1 MKYIKYKVGFAKSMA
16 ICFLCLT
23 FRLHAYAADTLKFG
37 IDVLQDEHFE
47 RLENRKIGILTHAPA
62 TNSDN
67 VPTCEVF
74 LESEIK
80 DNIICFFSPEHGLSA
95 TAKAGERIENERLDG
110 IPVHSLYK
118 NEGSKEDPK
127 WAPTKEQLE
136 KIDTLVVDLCDV
148 GVRCYTYITCMRFAI
163 EQCIRYGKRVVVL
176 DRPNPLGRKLSG
188 PFMDEE
194 LQGYVG
200 GFRIPHLHGMTTGEL
215 AQFLVKHYRPHPWL
229 KELTPEQLKNTT
241 DEQPKVEIV
250 EMKNYRPNALWS
262 GQKFKKSYFWHPP
275 SPNLPNFDS
284 CLAYSCMIPM
294 QIHGNFKTIL
304 ASERVSENGEAQ
316 PFRLFCMYHKD
327 DDVKPIVKYLNEKK
341 LAGVAFK
348 VAKNGEAD
356 GIVLNITDWEK
367 FDPGACMLRMMQ
379 VDKKLDIDKKRRNKL
394 SILSEEGFKMCT
406 DRDKDLPFSKYANFD
421 KKGEYWSVARSLIGE
436 KSLVEALSDPKAISD
451 EWIPKHLKEWKDRA
465 QAFKEKRSDCLLYD

>member
-188 PFMDEE
+188 PFMD
-194 LQGYVG
+194 LFQ
-200 GFRIPHLHGMTTGEL
+200 
-215 AQFLVKHYRPHPWL
+215 QRPS
-229 KELTPEQLKNTT
+229 
-241 DEQPKVEIV
+241 
-250 EMKNYRPNALWS
+250 S
-262 GQKFKKSYFWHPP
+262 GNS
-275 SPNLPNFDS
+275 
-284 CLAYSCMIPM
+284 
-294 QIHGNFKTIL
+294 
-304 ASERVSENGEAQ
+304 
-316 PFRLFCMYHKD
+316 
-327 DDVKPIVKYLNEKK
+327 
-341 LAGVAFK
+341 
-348 VAKNGEAD
+348 
-356 GIVLNITDWEK
+356 
-367 FDPGACMLRMMQ
+367 
-379 VDKKLDIDKKRRNKL
+379 
-394 SILSEEGFKMCT
+394 
-406 DRDKDLPFSKYANFD
+406 
-421 KKGEYWSVARSLIGE
+421 
-436 KSLVEALSDPKAISD
+436 
-451 EWIPKHLKEWKDRA
+451 
-465 QAFKEKRSDCLLYD
+465 